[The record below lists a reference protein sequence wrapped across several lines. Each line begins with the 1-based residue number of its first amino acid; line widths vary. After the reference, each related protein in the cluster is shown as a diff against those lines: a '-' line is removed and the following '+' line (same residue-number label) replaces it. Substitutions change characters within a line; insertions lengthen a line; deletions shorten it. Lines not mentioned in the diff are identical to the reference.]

1 MELLKQRILKD
12 GTEIGTEVVKVDS
25 FLNHQLDIGLF
36 MALGKEI
43 HRRFGHLGI
52 NKILTI
58 EASGIGIAAITAIY
72 FDLVPVVFAKKAQ
85 PKMCIRD
92 RAFLATAVASSPC
105 PQASWKM
112 TPPKPLSMTTG
123 IFPAGQGFA
132 PSMVMAILAA
142 SLAVSSTLI
151 WSKSSKPTEP
161 PGPRC
166 PLCFS
171 VAEDATASTVKRL
184 RTRLSSAQ
192 TPSELATNTFL
203 VTSRKPVRVWVMAG
217 S

>member
-1 MELLKQRILKD
+1 MSTFRLVGVPSSSMLAEPQPLGMVPSSMAVTKGDAICCPSFPAN
-12 GTEIGTEVVKVDS
+12 TE
-25 FLNHQLDIGLF
+25 
-36 MALGKEI
+36 
-43 HRRFGHLGI
+43 
-52 NKILTI
+52 
-58 EASGIGIAAITAIY
+58 
-72 FDLVPVVFAKKAQ
+72 
-85 PKMCIRD
+85 
-92 RAFLATAVASSPC
+92 AFLATAVASSPC
-105 PQASWKM
+105 PQASWKI

-132 PSMVMAILAA
+132 PSMVMAIRAA

-203 VTSRKPVRVWVMAG
+203 VTSRKPVRVWVMA
-217 S
+217 